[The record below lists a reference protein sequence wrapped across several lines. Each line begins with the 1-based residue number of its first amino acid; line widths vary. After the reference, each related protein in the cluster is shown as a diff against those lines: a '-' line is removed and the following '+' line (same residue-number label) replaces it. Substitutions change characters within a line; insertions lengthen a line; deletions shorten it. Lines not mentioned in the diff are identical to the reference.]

1 MGFALALTVWE
12 TIAWRSTYRWPRER
26 GYRRRVLAAGDHFLP
41 ATERARDGL
50 LLEGVAPERMTVCPP
65 GIDLDHFASASAQPR
80 TTHRILSA
88 GRLVWE
94 KGHQDV
100 LRAFAAL
107 RRVLAGTGHAE
118 VELLVVGDGPE
129 RRRLQRYARE
139 LGIADSVEFRPTVPY
154 EDMPALYASASA
166 LVLASLPTRG
176 WEEQFGMVL
185 IEALAAR
192 TPVIA
197 CSTGAIPEVLGDDGT
212 LVAAGDWL
220 GIAQALGDAVAG
232 APAQR
237 AEVDGARLERF
248 SSAAA
253 AERLRA
259 IYGDLR
265 ERAGRSPKRPAA
277 TSR

>member
-1 MGFALALTVWE
+1 VWE

-26 GYRRRVLAAGDHFLP
+26 GYRKRVLAAGDRFLP
-41 ATERARDGL
+41 ATERARDAL
-50 LLEGVAPERMTVCPP
+50 LLEGVAPERITVCPP
-65 GIDLDHFASASAQPR
+65 GIDLDHFASAPGPPQPPAK
-80 TTHRILSA
+80 HRILSA

-107 RRVLAGTGHAE
+107 RRVLAGTSHTD

-129 RRRLQRYARE
+129 RKRLERYARE
-139 LGIADSVEFRPTVPY
+139 LGIADSVEFRATVPY
-154 EDMPALYASASA
+154 DVMPALYASASA

-185 IEALAAR
+185 VEALAAG

-197 CSTGAIPEVLGDDGT
+197 CSTGAIPEVLGADGT

-232 APAQR
+232 APAAR
-237 AEVDGARLERF
+237 AEVDRARLERF

-259 IYGDLR
+259 VYAELL
-265 ERAGRSPKRPAA
+265 GRSPKRPAT